1 MTGSSFSY
9 GTQIPLYSVLNPNTL
24 QSEAQD
30 AQSPYVFYD
39 FLKYSQQELSPMH
52 FNEAYQNYLVA
63 WGELKNRTAA
73 QTEQIIKDRYVE
85 LLKDISLNHLTAE
98 EKRFLTNA
106 DFSDS
111 EDLDIII
118 PFYSKKLREICNFYA
133 SKREKIKNRI
143 EVVKQKGNKTSVEN
157 TAYEAVTE
165 YLYVTD
171 DQGLDDNFPTIQ
183 VEQIIK
189 TAKIEFEE
197 LYDLYSSYLDN
208 SPSATY
214 TDYDVHT
221 PLRQTEY
228 TANINNIEADMFLN
242 FDAAVKRYIL
252 EHVSIYLREI
262 YGNFT
267 INYNIDAVDLN
278 CRQNDKLYD
287 FITQYRDEATKILNQ
302 KKLLIQKYSG
312 SDFYYYTTGSTAT
325 TVTSGVLFK
334 ADVPSKNLL
343 NRHSPTTASVEET
356 SKLSSIR
363 QVGTF
368 FRPEKNGL
376 LYFTAPANTYRV
388 DYAKLEPNRTYIV
401 PDPNLYGNTTV
412 LTNTVDHEYPLK
424 HVSNF
429 ESNVKN
435 SGCYAAEGDVFVNP
449 FNQSFYAYY
458 SKNQLCDNIQTNLQG
473 LSTNLTSVVNN
484 GNCVQ
489 WSCDVFGNQ
498 FGLFKTSS
506 PKALDDQRSSTAQP
520 PATAFSL
527 YDGGVIKFHNG
538 SPVPDPVYSDTPE
551 WVAPNIFASNY
562 YYNALFDGGIGNII
576 QGMMIRPL
584 MGRKVYDGLIYDLP
598 PETQYSLIINDSN
611 NIFSDG
617 TQIID
622 CGLYTDVDTYEA
634 NFSYTYIL
642 SSIQYLDM
650 DGGPINVYVEV
661 EFDHD
666 AGKNLVINENIQGKH
681 TTMSDSVSS
690 DDHGWIYIKNIS
702 TGQVDHLS
710 SALSSIVVKYNSDI
724 QHELTQHVDDFNIY
738 NDIIYFHTPNY
749 FVVDKLDFDGA
760 TITRKG
766 YTNNYIHTPL
776 LSSVASASSPFF
788 FETKNYCLMCVV
800 SSVSSDHNASML
812 LPVLYH
818 VDYESA
824 AMTQIEIDEF
834 DASMFIN
841 PLPVRFNRVSRPI
854 LTYNSRNDVC
864 SITTSLF
871 DGNNLSYTYQVMFF
885 YDQQKAYIR
894 GVKLVNM
901 VQEGVQSTVNWYD
914 VNNTNMM
921 ETNFVPYAEASLTV
935 DSNQGC
941 IVIC

>member
-1 MTGSSFSY
+1 M
-9 GTQIPLYSVLNPNTL
+9 YSVLNPNTQ

-30 AQSPYVFYD
+30 AQNPYVFFD
-39 FLKYSQQELSPMH
+39 FLKYSQQELSPTH
-52 FNEAYQNYLVA
+52 FNEAYQNYLIA
-63 WGELKNRTAA
+63 WSEFKNKTAS
-73 QTEQIIKDRYVE
+73 QTEQIIRDRYVE
-85 LLKDISLNHLTAE
+85 LLKDISLNHLTTE

-106 DFSDS
+106 DFNDP

-118 PFYSKKLREICNFYA
+118 PFYSRKLREICNFYA

-171 DQGLDDNFPTIQ
+171 DQGLEDNFPTIQ

-189 TAKIEFEE
+189 SAKIEFEE

-214 TDYDVHT
+214 ADYDVQT
-221 PLRQTEY
+221 SLRQTEY
-228 TANINNIEADMFLN
+228 TANTNSIEADMFLN
-242 FDAAVKRYIL
+242 FDAAIKRYIL

-287 FITQYRDEATKILNQ
+287 FITQYKDEAAKILTQ
-302 KKLLIQKYSG
+302 KKLLIQKYIG
-312 SDFYYYTTGSTAT
+312 SDFYYYTTGSTNT

-334 ADVPSKNLL
+334 ADAPSKNLL
-343 NRHSPTTASVEET
+343 NRHHPTTASVEET
-356 SKLSSIR
+356 SKLSTIR

-376 LYFTAPANTYRV
+376 LYFTAPANTYKV
-388 DYAKLEPNRTYIV
+388 DYAKLEPYKTYII

-412 LTNTVDHEYPLK
+412 LTNTVDHEYPLI
-424 HVSNF
+424 HISNF
-429 ESNVKN
+429 ESNVRN
-435 SGCYAAEGDVFVNP
+435 AGCHAAEGDVFANP

-458 SKNQLCDNIQTNLQG
+458 SKNQLCDNIQTNLPG
-473 LSTNLTSVVNN
+473 LSTNLASVQGV

-489 WSCDVFGNQ
+489 WACDVFGNQ
-498 FGLFKTSS
+498 YGLFKTSS
-506 PKALDDQRSSTAQP
+506 PRTLDDQQSHTLQQP
-520 PATAFSL
+520 TTAFSL
-527 YDGGVIKFHNG
+527 YDGGIIKFHNG
-538 SPVPDPVYSDTPE
+538 TPVPDPVYADTPS

-562 YYNALFDGGIGNII
+562 YYNALLDGGIGNII
-576 QGMMIRPL
+576 QGIMIRPL

-598 PETQYSLIINDSN
+598 PETQYSLIINDTN

-617 TQIID
+617 TLIID
-622 CGLYTDVDTYEA
+622 CGLYTDVDAYEA

-642 SSIQYLDM
+642 SSIQYFDM
-650 DGGPINVYVEV
+650 DGGPITVYAEV
-661 EFDHD
+661 EFAHD
-666 AGKNLVINENIQGKH
+666 TGKNLVVNENIQGK
-681 TTMSDSVSS
+681 TTVLSDPLSS

-702 TGQVDHLS
+702 TGQVNHLS
-710 SALSSIVVKYNSDI
+710 SALSSIVSKYSDDV
-724 QHELTQHVDDFNIY
+724 QSELAHHVDEFNIY
-738 NDIIYFHTPNY
+738 NDIIYFHTLNY
-749 FVVDKLDFDGA
+749 FVVDKIDFDG
-760 TITRKG
+760 TSLSRKS
-766 YTNNYIHTPL
+766 YTNNYIHIPV

-800 SSVSSDHNASML
+800 SSVSSEHNAALL
-812 LPVLYH
+812 LPMLYR

-824 AMTQIEIDEF
+824 AMTRIEVDEF
-834 DASMFIN
+834 DASLFIN

-854 LTYNSRNDVC
+854 LTYNSRNELYA
-864 SITTSLF
+864 ITTSLF
-871 DGNNLSYTYQVMFF
+871 DSNNLSYTYQVIFY
-885 YDQQKAYIR
+885 YDQQKAYIH

-901 VQEGVQSTVNWYD
+901 VQEGVQSTVNWHD
-914 VNNTNMM
+914 VNNINMM

-935 DSNQGC
+935 DNNQGC
-941 IVIC
+941 IVVC